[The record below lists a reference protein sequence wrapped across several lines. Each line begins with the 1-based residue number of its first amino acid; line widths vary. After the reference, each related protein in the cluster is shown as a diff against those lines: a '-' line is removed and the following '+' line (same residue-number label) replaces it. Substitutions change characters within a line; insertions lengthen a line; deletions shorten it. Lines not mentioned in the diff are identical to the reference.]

1 MSIHPRVCLSA
12 LALLW
17 SACASA
23 APSVASPLQSG
34 DRDLQVTVPSG
45 VLAGSLREAQSG
57 APLVLIIPGS
67 GPTDRDGN
75 NALGVSA
82 APYRLLAE
90 ALQARGVSTVRVD
103 KRGMF
108 GSVGADPNAVTVPD
122 YASDTAAWVAQLRA
136 DTGAPCVWVLGH
148 SEGALVAEVTAATHP
163 DGICGLVL
171 VSGPGRK
178 LGDVLREQLQANP
191 ANAPILPDALAAID
205 ALQAGKRV
213 DVAAFHPAL
222 QGLFNPAVQ
231 GFLVSLFSYDP
242 ATILASFAGP
252 VLVVQGTTDIQV
264 SVADARRLAGAR
276 DGVRLVV
283 LDGMNHVWK
292 EAPLDRA
299 ANVRTYASSRLPL
312 APGLADAIADFVKAP
327 K

>member
-1 MSIHPRVCLSA
+1 MSIGVRVRIAVLGVM
-12 LALLW
+12 W
-17 SACASA
+17 SACAAA
-23 APSVASPLQSG
+23 APSVARPSQAD
-34 DRDLQVTVPSG
+34 DRDVQVTVPSG
-45 VLAGSLREAQSG
+45 VLKGSMRDALRG

-75 NALGVSA
+75 NPLGVKA

-108 GSVGADPNAVTVPD
+108 ASAGADPNAVTVPE
-122 YASDTAAWVAQLRA
+122 YANDVAAWVAQLRT
-136 DTGAPCVWVLGH
+136 DTGAGCVWVLGH

-163 DGICGLVL
+163 EGICGLVL

-178 LGDVLREQLQANP
+178 LGDVMREQLKTNP
-191 ANAPILPDALAAID
+191 ANAPVLADALGAID
-205 ALQAGKRV
+205 ALEAGTLV
-213 DVAAFHPAL
+213 DVTAMHPAL

-242 ATILASFAGP
+242 ATVLASFPGP
-252 VLVVQGTTDIQV
+252 VLVVQGTTDLQV
-264 SVADARRLAGAR
+264 SVADAERLAAAR
-276 DGVRLVV
+276 DGVKLVK

-292 EAPLDRA
+292 VAPLDRA
-299 ANVRTYASSRLPL
+299 ANMRTYADPHLPL
-312 APGLADAIADFVKAP
+312 APGLADTIAEFVKAP